1 MKQLNTLKLNRDDI
15 EYSLR
20 VTAARQSQRRLER
33 RLAESLAAATSL
45 ASGSALVM
53 WLGDGQENSN
63 LDALTTWVGRTLQQ
77 LGLDANRQAIPR
89 LLAELER
96 TLWAW
101 EDQAWQ

>member
-1 MKQLNTLKLNRDDI
+1 MKPIDTPTKRRDNIEDTLH
-15 EYSLR
+15 
-20 VTAARQSQRRLER
+20 VMAALQSQQRLER

-45 ASGSALVM
+45 APGCALVM
-53 WLGDGQENSN
+53 WLGDGQERTN
-63 LDALTTWVGRTLQQ
+63 LDALTTWVGRTLKQ